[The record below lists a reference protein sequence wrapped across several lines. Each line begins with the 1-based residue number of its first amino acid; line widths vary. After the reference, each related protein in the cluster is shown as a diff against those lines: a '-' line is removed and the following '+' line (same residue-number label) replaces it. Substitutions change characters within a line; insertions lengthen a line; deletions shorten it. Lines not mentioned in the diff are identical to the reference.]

1 MGIKKS
7 VVSSIKRPM
16 MVFLKFLIKIFI
28 IIGLLVGSAIGI
40 VHGLDMLWAWLI
52 ELVSTA

>member
-28 IIGLLVGSAIGI
+28 IIGLLVGLAIGI
-40 VHGLDMLWAWLI
+40 VHGLDMLWVWLI
-52 ELVSTA
+52 GLVSTT

>member
-40 VHGLDMLWAWLI
+40 VHGLDMLWVWLI